1 VTPKSLFSS
10 SILAVGLLV
19 AGSASCL
26 AGGGYSY
33 SPAVIGANGLPCP
46 PMTGAVNPFVGT
58 GGRDYVAPAMV
69 SWPTTTL
76 CHTCGVPNNGP
87 SPAIFQPRPASIQNA
102 TLVGGIANTQQTGG
116 SVTGGNVNIGGASAA
131 AGASGV
137 WGGWGHHGG
146 GGSTPS
152 ATSSTN
158 AVVNYTNTNQTTNT
172 TTNNIS
178 DSFNTTVNTTIN
190 KTYNIDNSSTVN
202 FNFFVLGNSNAINT
216 GSGSSVISDSGNGV
230 GNTGGSSGGG
240 RRPHRGIWNS
250 SGMTTSEGGS
260 SGGDVGD
267 AS

>member
-190 KTYNIDNSSTVN
+190 KTYNIDNSVNTN
-202 FNFFVLGNSNAINT
+202 FNFYILGNSNAVNT
-216 GSGSSVISDSGNGV
+216 GSGAAIISDSGNGV
-230 GNTGGSSGGG
+230 GNSNGSGRGGHGHHGG
-240 RRPHRGIWNS
+240 GIWNL
-250 SGMTTSEGGS
+250 SGLLSQLPS
-260 SGGDVGD
+260 P
-267 AS
+267 